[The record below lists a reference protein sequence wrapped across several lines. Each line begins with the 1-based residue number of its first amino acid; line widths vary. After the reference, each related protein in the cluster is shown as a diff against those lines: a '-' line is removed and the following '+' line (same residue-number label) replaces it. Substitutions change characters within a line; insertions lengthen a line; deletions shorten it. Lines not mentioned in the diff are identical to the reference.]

1 MYVNVECKVELSI
14 LKTTLHVGVMNKI
27 LIFVRSKDMFL
38 QYNCSIILDLDFSF
52 SFSFH
57 MFHILGLITY
67 LDDN

>member
-1 MYVNVECKVELSI
+1 
-14 LKTTLHVGVMNKI
+14 
-27 LIFVRSKDMFL
+27 MFL
-38 QYNCSIILDLDFSF
+38 QYNSSIILDLDIYFSF